1 MGPIGVV
8 KRLAPFLPGHTMRK
22 VGGEKATSAVSAA
35 PFSSASIL
43 PISWMYLRM
52 MGTEGLKN
60 ATEIAILNANYMA
73 KRLENHYNVLYR
85 GSSGFVAHEFIIDLR
100 PFKEFGITEE
110 DVAKRLMD
118 YNFHGPTMSWP
129 VAGTLMIE
137 PTESEPLYEL
147 DRLCNALISIRE
159 EIREVESGKVAAED
173 SVLRGAPHTADTVL
187 SDSWNRKYPREKA
200 AYPLEYLR
208 ESKFW
213 PTVGRIDNVFG
224 DRNVVC
230 TCPPLSEYTN

>member
-1 MGPIGVV
+1 
-8 KRLAPFLPGHTMRK
+8 MRK

-60 ATEIAILNANYMA
+60 ATEVAILSANYMA
-73 KRLENHYNVLYR
+73 KRLEKHFDILYR
-85 GSSGFVAHEFIIDLR
+85 GSSGFVAHEFIVDLR

-118 YNFHGPTMSWP
+118 FNFHGPTMSWP
-129 VAGTLMIE
+129 VPGTLMIE

-147 DRLCNALISIRE
+147 DRLCNALIKIRE
-159 EIREVESGKVAAED
+159 EIREVETGKVSAEH
-173 SVLRGAPHTADTVL
+173 SVLRGAPHTADVVL
-187 SDSWNRKYPREKA
+187 SDTWDRKYSREQA

-230 TCPPLSEYTN
+230 TCPPLSDYQ